1 MRVLVIGAGV
11 VGMATAYS
19 LHAAGIEVSVID
31 RASGAGRETSF
42 ANGSLLHPS
51 LVEPWNS
58 PGVLKTILTNLGRE
72 DAAVL
77 LRLRALP
84 SLLGWGLEFV
94 RQSSPRRFEH
104 NALRNLR
111 LAQYSLQQFA
121 RLRENTG
128 IRYGAYQR
136 GLLTLFRDRKAQRD
150 VLAWYERLAAHG
162 LTVQPLD
169 TAQTVAKEPALR
181 AVSSALVG
189 SVFAVHDEGG
199 DPHAFCV
206 ELAEY
211 LGQRGVTFRFSQAVE
226 RLCVVGGRVVS
237 VELATGEQ
245 LTADHYVLAAGAH
258 GAALARDAGVR
269 LPVKPAKGYSLT
281 LPRVGTAP
289 TPQLPVVDT
298 SLHMAVVPVGAD
310 RLRVA
315 GTAEFTGFDTTI
327 NPARTANLLRLLQQ
341 LYPELATAL
350 AGVDPSPWT
359 GLRAMCPDGV
369 PLIGPSGLERLW
381 INTGHGHVG
390 WTLAAGSGQ
399 LAADLIVG
407 AKPALAASDYDARR
421 FN

>member
-11 VGMATAYS
+11 IGMATAAS
-19 LHAAGIEVSVID
+19 LHAAGIEVTVVD
-31 RASGAGRETSF
+31 RASGPGRETSF

-58 PGVLKTILTNLGRE
+58 PGVLKTLLRNLGRE

-94 RQSSPRRFEH
+94 RQSTPLSFEH

-111 LAQYSLQQFA
+111 LAQYSLRQFA
-121 RLRENTG
+121 QLRERSG
-128 IRYGAYQR
+128 IRYHSYQR
-136 GLLTLFRDRKAQRD
+136 GLLTLFRDRSAQHE
-150 VLAWYERLAAHG
+150 VLAWYQLLAAHG
-162 LTVQPLD
+162 LIVQPLD
-169 TAQTVAKEPALR
+169 TLQTVEKEPALQ
-181 AVSSALVG
+181 AVETKLVG
-189 SVFAVHDEGG
+189 SVFALHDEGG

-206 ELAEY
+206 ELARY
-211 LGQRGVTFRFSQAVE
+211 LEDHGVKFRFEQTVT
-226 RLCVVGGRVVS
+226 RLVRAGGRVAAA
-237 VELATGEQ
+237 ELQTGEQ
-245 LTADHYVLAAGAH
+245 LTADHYVLAAGAYSVD
-258 GAALARDAGVR
+258 LARAVGVR
-269 LPVKPAKGYSLT
+269 LPVRPAKGYSLT
-281 LPRVGTAP
+281 LPRVETAP
-289 TPQLPVVDT
+289 TPQIPAVDT

-315 GTAEFTGFDTTI
+315 GTAEFTGYDTTI

-341 LYPELATAL
+341 LYPELARTL
-350 AGVDPSPWT
+350 DGVDPSPWT

-399 LAADLIVG
+399 LVADLLVG
-407 AKPALAASDYDARR
+407 AQPALTAVDYDPRR
-421 FN
+421 FG

>member
-1 MRVLVIGAGV
+1 MRGLVIGAGV

-19 LHAAGIEVSVID
+19 LHAAGLEVTVVD

-58 PGVLKTILTNLGRE
+58 PGVFKTLLANLGRE

-84 SLLGWGLEFV
+84 SLLGWGFEFI
-94 RQSSPRRFEH
+94 RQSSPARFEH

-121 RLRENTG
+121 LLRERSG
-128 IRYGAYQR
+128 IHYSAYQR
-136 GLLTLFRDRKAQRD
+136 GLLTLFRNRTAQRE

-162 LTVQPLD
+162 LIVQPLD
-169 TAQTVAKEPALR
+169 TRQTIEKEPALQ
-181 AVSSALVG
+181 AVSGALVG
-189 SVFAVHDEGG
+189 SVFALHDEGG

-206 ELAEY
+206 ELAQY
-211 LGQRGVTFRFSQAVE
+211 LAHRGVTFRFGQPVN
-226 RLCVVGGRVVS
+226 RLVRAGGRVTA
-237 VELATGEQ
+237 VELSTGEQ
-245 LTADHYVLAAGAH
+245 LTADHYVLAGGAYS
-258 GAALARDAGVR
+258 AALASQVGLH
-269 LPVKPAKGYSLT
+269 LPVRPAKGYSLT
-281 LPRVGTAP
+281 LPRLASAP
-289 TPQLPVVDT
+289 TPWIPAVDT
-298 SLHMAVVPVGAD
+298 SLHMAVVPVGDD

-315 GTAEFTGFDTTI
+315 GTAEFAGYDTTI

-341 LYPELATAL
+341 LYPEYASSL
-350 AGVDPSPWT
+350 AGIDPSPWT

-369 PLIGPSGLERLW
+369 PLIGPSGLDGLW

-399 LAADLIVG
+399 LVADLILG
-407 AKPALAASDYDARR
+407 ANPALAASEYDPRR
-421 FN
+421 FG